1 MSPATNE
8 KTIIPEVVIRTPV
21 VPSSSWKTRYYA
33 VGAAVGLAFGLLSA
47 YFFTRTAEEDVR
59 VTGQPSSPK
68 TGELLTL
75 GLAALAM
82 VRQIAE
88 LGHDENATAAK
99 RSKR

>member
-1 MSPATNE
+1 MSSASNE
-8 KTIIPEVVIRTPV
+8 KTVTPV
-21 VPSSSWKTRYYA
+21 VVARTSPAPSSSWKTRYYA
-33 VGAAVGLAFGLLSA
+33 IGAAVGVAFGLLSA

-88 LGHDENATAAK
+88 LGHDENSAK
-99 RSKR
+99 GRGKR

>member
-1 MSPATNE
+1 MSPASNE
-8 KTIIPEVVIRTPV
+8 KTIIPEVVVRMPV
-21 VPSSSWKTRYYA
+21 MPPASWKARYYA
-33 VGAAVGLAFGLLSA
+33 VGAVVGVVFGLLSA

-59 VTGQPSSPK
+59 ITGQPSSPK

-88 LGHDENATAAK
+88 LGHDENTTKRAK
-99 RSKR
+99 R